1 MKILYG
7 IQLSGNGHINR
18 SMKLIG
24 HLKELGHQVEIIG
37 SGGGGE
43 IDIQMDF
50 RHSGFQIKYKSG
62 QVDWLK
68 TLLAS
73 NPIKFYRDV
82 ASYSQKWDLVI
93 SDFEP
98 ISAWIAKTR
107 KFKSISISNQ
117 NAILVKNTC
126 AGLPKWFMK
135 FFCPTDY
142 RIGIDYLAIDG
153 IFQPLID
160 FGIAESNSS
169 ASFVVYLPYF
179 NQDMVISQLSQ
190 FEDKF
195 IFYSSSDVS
204 SIKNVEVK
212 KINKSHF
219 QQDLKSSMG
228 VITHCGFSTTSE
240 ALILK
245 KKLWAIP
252 VKGQPEQ
259 QSNAN
264 SLKDLGVFCE
274 KFNLS
279 NFKIWQENYSVVDYF
294 WKDPTNQ
301 IIKKIFY
308 FYEYFENQ
316 KTNTN

>member
-18 SMKLIG
+18 SMELIG
-24 HLKELGHQVEIIG
+24 RLKELGHEVEIIG
-37 SGGGGE
+37 SGGGYE
-43 IDIQMDF
+43 IDIHMDF
-50 RHSGFQIKYKSG
+50 QHSGFQIKYKSG
-62 QVDWLK
+62 QVDCLK
-68 TLLAS
+68 TLMAS
-73 NPIKFYRDV
+73 NPVRLYRDV

-107 KFKSISISNQ
+107 KLKSISISNQ
-117 NAILVKNTC
+117 NAILIKNTSV
-126 AGLPKWFMK
+126 GLPKWFMK

-153 IFQPLID
+153 VFQPLID
-160 FGIAESNSS
+160 FDITEFNTGSS
-169 ASFVVYLPYF
+169 FLVYLPYF
-179 NQDMVISQLSQ
+179 NQDKVISQLAQ

-195 IFYSSSDVS
+195 IFYSRSELT

-212 KINKSHF
+212 KIHKSHF

-259 QSNAN
+259 KLNAK

-279 NFKIWQENYSVVDYF
+279 NFKIWQENYSVVDYC
-294 WKDPTNQ
+294 WKDPTNE
-301 IIKKIFY
+301 IIKKIVY
-308 FYEYFENQ
+308 FYESF
-316 KTNTN
+316 